1 MSMMKTL
8 VKVAIGVAVAKGM
21 SSMTGAGASR
31 TAARKATGLDGMMGA
46 ILGGSGGGTGRASAG
61 GIGDLL
67 SELGGAGTPRRAAPR
82 RTRADDTALGD
93 LLGQLGGAGGLLT
106 QLGAGAA
113 AGGLGGLLG
122 GMLGGGAGG
131 LGASLN
137 SAFAN
142 KGEPDTPPSPAED
155 AAAALLLKAM
165 IQAAKSDGQIDA
177 REQEKLMSHLGEVSE
192 AERAFVARELEAPVD
207 VEALARA
214 VPEGLE
220 TQVYTM
226 SAMAIE
232 LDDQSEAQYLHSL
245 AEALGLAPA
254 EVNAIHEKIGA
265 PALYA

>member
-21 SSMTGAGASR
+21 SSMTGAATSAPR
-31 TAARKATGLDGMMGA
+31 RSAPRKSTGLEDMMSA
-46 ILGGSGGGTGRASAG
+46 ILGGSGGARQSAG

-67 SELGGAGTPRRAAPR
+67 SELGGAGTARRTTTR
-82 RTRADDTALGD
+82 RTRTDENAL
-93 LLGQLGGAGGLLT
+93 GGLLT

-122 GMLGGGAGG
+122 GMLGAGAGG

-155 AAAALLLKAM
+155 ATAALLLKAM

-177 REQEKLMSHLGEVSE
+177 QEQEKLMAHLGEVSE

-220 TQVYTM
+220 PQVYTM

-232 LDDQSEAQYLHSL
+232 LDEQSEAQYLHSL